1 MAAHFYG
8 VSPSRSQ
15 IHLDKCDSYLGSSED
30 NTSGDVEEW
39 SPEPQSPGRAAGSEK
54 VTEEIRF
61 ERCAVLH

>member
-1 MAAHFYG
+1 MGSLPADHRY
-8 VSPSRSQ
+8 
-15 IHLDKCDSYLGSSED
+15 ILDKCDSYLDSSED

-61 ERCAVLH
+61 ERCAALH